1 MFTQKTT
8 EVLATEV
15 VFWILNSRTMKYII
29 FHLRLILGHSFN
41 NVITLHDTTSVTQ
54 SLNILVVSSRNKG
67 TVGGAA

>member
-29 FHLRLILGHSFN
+29 FHLRLILVHSFN
-41 NVITLHDTTSVTQ
+41 NVITLHDTTIVTQ
-54 SLNILVVSSRNKG
+54 SLNILVVSSRNIG